1 MTSLGFII
9 LFVSILILVADPILE
24 RLSEN
29 WKSPFDLFNNKNKW
43 MLYLTA
49 SLGLLLILNPF
60 VHNNAGERTYVQDPY
75 FGSEKIIFDPGYHWG
90 GFFCRTQAWPDVMST
105 VFDKEF
111 GTVPI
116 RFNDATQGEATANIR
131 WELPK
136 DEMSMISL
144 HKAYRS
150 PENLQDR
157 TLVPYGKECLA
168 FAAQLMESETHYS
181 GGQSKLKE
189 DFRDQ
194 LLNGQ
199 YVLETKVEYA
209 IDSFSR
215 EPVKITD
222 VDLRRDENGR
232 AITIPSDVQTYGI
245 KAVFAAV
252 PHVDYEPIVDKK
264 LQAKIDQSTM
274 ESIAKQELI
283 TAQQQALTEKAKG
296 EQLIAQTRA
305 NQEASKLEAVIKA
318 EKEKLVAKEEAEK
331 AKYTAD
337 KIEEEGRAQ
346 AAANKALVAAGLT
359 PEQQMKLEIEIAK
372 VVSENIA
379 KATTPQVVI
388 MGGDGGGSGANEVM
402 KIFGAERSLEL
413 MKKMKETP
421 KK

>member
-1 MTSLGFII
+1 MTALGIFII
-9 LFVSILILVADPILE
+9 VISIAILIADPILE
-24 RLSEN
+24 RLSVN
-29 WKSPFDLFNNKNKW
+29 WKMPVDLVSDNRKW
-43 MLYLTA
+43 ILYITTV
-49 SLGLLLILNPF
+49 LGMFFIINPF
-60 VHNNAGERTYVQDPY
+60 IHNNDGERTYVLDPF
-75 FGSEKIIFDPGYHWG
+75 FGTETVYFDPGYHWG
-90 GFFCRTQAWPDVMST
+90 GFFNKSTTWPDVMST
-105 VFDKEF
+105 VFDEEF
-111 GTVPI
+111 GKVPI
-116 RFNDATQGEATANIR
+116 RFNDATQATATGNIR
-131 WELPK
+131 WELPR
-136 DEMSMISL
+136 DEQSMRDL

-157 TLVPYGKECLA
+157 TLIPYGKECLA

-199 YVLETKVEYA
+199 YVLETKIEYTV
-209 IDSFSR
+209 DSFTR
-215 EPVKITD
+215 EKVKITD
-222 VDLRRDENGR
+222 VDLRRDENGK

-245 KAVFAAV
+245 RAVFAAV

-264 LQAKIDQSTM
+264 LQAKIDQSTK

-337 KIEEEGRAQ
+337 KIEQEGRAQ

-359 PEQQMKLEIEIAK
+359 PVQQMQLEIEIAK
-372 VVSENIA
+372 VVSANIA
-379 KATTPQVVI
+379 KASTPAVVI
-388 MGGDGGGSGANEVM
+388 MGGSDSGGGADEVM

-413 MKKMKETP
+413 MNKMKADQ
-421 KK
+421 K

>member
-1 MTSLGFII
+1 MTTLGFII
-9 LFVSILILVADPILE
+9 LFISLSILILDPILE
-24 RLSEN
+24 KLSVN
-29 WKSPFDLFNNKNKW
+29 WKTPFDLFDNNRKW
-43 MLYLTA
+43 ILI
-49 SLGLLLILNPF
+49 SSCVVGLMLILNPF

-75 FGSEKIIFDPGYHWG
+75 FGTENIIFDPGYHWG
-90 GFFCRTQAWPDVMST
+90 GFFCRTQNWPDVMST
-105 VFDKEF
+105 VFDKKF

-136 DEMSMISL
+136 DEQSMISL
-144 HKAYRS
+144 HKAYRN
-150 PENLQDR
+150 PESLQDR
-157 TLVPYGKECLA
+157 TLIPYGKECLA
-168 FAAQLMESETHYS
+168 FSAQLMESETHYS

-199 YVLETKVEYA
+199 YVLETKVEYRTDEA
-209 IDSFSR
+209 TKEQI
-215 EPVKITD
+215 KITD

-232 AITIPSDVQTYGI
+232 PITIPSDVQTYGI

-264 LQAKIDQSTM
+264 LQAKIDQSTR

-318 EKEKLVAKEEAEK
+318 EKEKLVAQENALK
-331 AKYTAD
+331 AKFTAD
-337 KIEEEGRAQ
+337 KIEQEGRAQ

-359 PEQQMKLEIEIAK
+359 PEQQMKLDIEIAK

-379 KATTPQVVI
+379 KASTPSVVI
-388 MGGDGGGSGANEVM
+388 MGGNSSGSADEVM

-413 MKKMKETP
+413 IKKMKSNNE
-421 KK
+421 K

>member
-1 MTSLGFII
+1 MTTLGFII
-9 LFVSILILVADPILE
+9 LFISVTILIADPILE
-24 RLSEN
+24 RMSVN
-29 WKSPFDLFNNKNKW
+29 WKTPFDLFDDKRKW
-43 MLYLTA
+43 ILYFT
-49 SLGLLLILNPF
+49 SFLGLVLMFNPF
-60 VHNNAGERTYVQDPY
+60 VHNSAGERTYVQDP
-75 FGSEKIIFDPGYHWG
+75 FLGTEKIIFEPGYHWG
-90 GFFCRTQAWPDVMST
+90 GFFSRTQNWPDVMST
-105 VFDKEF
+105 VFDNEF
-111 GTVPI
+111 GTVQV

-136 DEMSMISL
+136 DEYSMISL

-150 PENLQDR
+150 PQKLQDR

-168 FAAQLMESETHYS
+168 FSAQLMESETHYS

-199 YVLETKVEYA
+199 YVLETKIEYR
-209 IDSFSR
+209 ID
-215 EPVKITD
+215 EATKEQVKITD
-222 VDLRRDENGR
+222 VDLRRDANGDP
-232 AITIPSDVQTYGI
+232 ITIPSDVQTYGI

-264 LQAKIDQSTM
+264 LQAKIDQSTR

-305 NQEASKLEAVIKA
+305 KQEAAKLEAVIQA
-318 EKEKLVAKEEAEK
+318 EKEKLVAKENAEK

-337 KIEEEGRAQ
+337 KIEQEGRAQ

-359 PEQQMKLEIEIAK
+359 PEQQMKLDIEIAK

-379 KATTPQVVI
+379 KASTPSVVI
-388 MGGDGGGSGANEVM
+388 MGGDSKGGGADEVM

-413 MKKMKETP
+413 IKKMKNED